1 MNNTYYT
8 IEPQQYF
15 QGKSY
20 SLWQPE
26 ASTNQKI
33 QVDAGI
39 NTNWKYRQYM
49 QKNANQI
56 MKHNTMISI
65 DDSGNNPYTV
75 LNTKPTNKTP
85 YLYTSIHDTSNP
97 SYGFRNSDLKQDYMT
112 KQQIQAKM
120 VSPHIP
126 TNF

>member
-8 IEPQQYF
+8 IEPQQQF
-15 QGKSY
+15 QGANY

-26 ASTNQKI
+26 AVTNQKI
-33 QVDAGI
+33 RVDAEI

-56 MKHNTMISI
+56 MKHNTMTAI
-65 DDSGNNPYTV
+65 DSSGNNPYAL
-75 LNTKPTNKTP
+75 LNTESTNKTP
-85 YLYTSIHDTSNP
+85 YLYKSIHDTNNP

-120 VSPHIP
+120 VSPYIH